1 MLYYKRLMHSH
12 NKTMSYH
19 RAKQRKEVSG
29 MDYEVKDHNPN
40 RTVYVELSVY
50 GDEELARA
58 LQERIMM
65 EELRRR
71 AGGKKLMEYRIKSH
85 AECPKQDM
93 CRSARTDRNCGNR
106 QRKLPEAFHRLR
118 HTAKR

>member
-1 MLYYKRLMHSH
+1 
-12 NKTMSYH
+12 
-19 RAKQRKEVSG
+19 
-29 MDYEVKDHNPN
+29 MDYEVKNHNPN

-50 GDEELARA
+50 GDEELARK

-71 AGGKKLMEYRIKSH
+71 AEGKALMEYRIKSH

-93 CRSARTDRNCGNR
+93 CRSDRTDRRCDSR
-106 QRKLPEAFHRLR
+106 QRKLPEAFRRLR